1 MNKTITILFLLFLP
15 LALGA
20 QSISPS
26 YYIYPIED
34 VARLYSANFGELR
47 SDHFHSGI
55 DIKSDGAI
63 GKKIVA
69 VADGYI
75 SRIGLSPYG
84 YGLSLY
90 VTHPNGTTSVYAHLS
105 RFSEPVTKYLEAE
118 RYRTKSHTANLY
130 CQPDQ
135 FVVKQGEVIAYSG
148 NSGSSA
154 GPHLHF
160 EIRNRD
166 QEPINVVTAGV
177 ISPRDDIAP
186 LIRKIHY
193 IEVDTLQGVAREAER
208 RSYDVAKKGSTYS
221 IVGGGSILVGRN
233 GYLVLEA
240 TDRRN
245 DVTNTFGIYRAKL
258 SVDST
263 PIFEYV
269 MDGFS
274 FGNTRYCN
282 AIGYYPLM
290 ISSRNEVLR
299 LAAVENVDRSHYRT
313 LVGDGVLTSKAGEER
328 MVEIEVEDDMG
339 NLSLFNLSVVGR
351 SDESCFVA
359 EEVDPKLV
367 INAMKQYDYRGENIT
382 VSIPA
387 KSLYESRIFTLEE
400 SEPTDSTMLSRVY
413 EVLDVQTP
421 LHSAMMLSIATE
433 VPFELQSKVGMV
445 CVGRSGN
452 PAFIGGDYLYGSV
465 TAKSRNAGKFYVVAD
480 TEPPKLKL
488 GIEDGSQQGSSKY
501 FTCSVS
507 DNLSGVARYSAKLD
521 GEWIA
526 LDLDKG
532 RLRHNFR
539 HAPTG
544 EEHTLVVEAV
554 DGVGNAASVSC
565 RFVR

>member
-1 MNKTITILFLLFLP
+1 MNKIYTIVTTLFLLFVP
-15 LALGA
+15 LYSQA
-20 QSISPS
+20 QAITPS
-26 YYIYPIED
+26 DYIYPIED

-55 DIKSDGAI
+55 DIKSDGTV

-90 VTHPNGTTSVYAHLS
+90 VTHPNGITSVYAHLS
-105 RFSEPVTKYLEAE
+105 RFSEAVAQHLEAE
-118 RYRTKSHTANLY
+118 RYRTKSHTANLF

-160 EIRNRD
+160 ELRNRD
-166 QEPINVVTAGV
+166 QEPLNPVTLGV

-186 LIRKIHY
+186 LIRRIHY
-193 IEVDTLQGVAREAER
+193 VEVDTLQGVVRQAER
-208 RSYDVAKKGSTYS
+208 RSYDVAKRGSTYS
-221 IVGGGSILVGRN
+221 IVGGGSILVGRS

-258 SVDST
+258 SVDSV

-274 FGNTRYCN
+274 FGKTRYCN

-299 LAAVENVDRSHYRT
+299 LAAVENCDLSHYRT
-313 LVGDGVLTSKAGEER
+313 LVDGGVLTSEAGVER
-328 MVEIEVEDDMG
+328 MVEVEVEDDMG
-339 NLSLFNLSVVGR
+339 NLSLFSLSVVGR
-351 SDESCFVA
+351 ADKDCFVA

-367 INAMKQYDYRGENIT
+367 INAMKQYDYRGESIT
-382 VSIPA
+382 ISIPA

-400 SEPTDSTMLSRVY
+400 SEPIDSTMLSRVY

-421 LHSAMMLSIATE
+421 LHSAMMLSIAAE
-433 VPFELQSKVGMV
+433 VPFDLQTKVGMV
-445 CVGRSGN
+445 CVGRSGS

-480 TEPPKLKL
+480 TEPPKL
-488 GIEDGSQQGSSKY
+488 
-501 FTCSVS
+501 
-507 DNLSGVARYSAKLD
+507 
-521 GEWIA
+521 
-526 LDLDKG
+526 
-532 RLRHNFR
+532 
-539 HAPTG
+539 
-544 EEHTLVVEAV
+544 
-554 DGVGNAASVSC
+554 
-565 RFVR
+565 